1 MGGEMKLACVTIKHK
16 QGKTMAA
23 LSIAFEAP
31 DNYSGASPSKH
42 CPIDLVHLAQQTSG
56 DKDLEL
62 EVLHTFAKQARSC
75 MSELA
80 AGEYDTVCKTAHK
93 LKGAALAIGAFNVS
107 NAAEQVEAHVDAGH
121 IAQLGAAVIEA
132 ENFILK
138 LSR

>member
-1 MGGEMKLACVTIKHK
+1 
-16 QGKTMAA
+16 MAA
-23 LSIAFEAP
+23 LSIAFDAP

-62 EVLHTFAKQARSC
+62 EVLHTFARQARCC

-80 AGEYDTVCKTAHK
+80 GGEREAISKTAHK

-107 NAAEQVEAHVDAGH
+107 NAAAQVENHAIDAAH
-121 IAQLGAAVIEA
+121 IALLGAAVLEA

>member
-1 MGGEMKLACVTIKHK
+1 
-16 QGKTMAA
+16 MAA
-23 LSIAFEAP
+23 FSIAFEAP
-31 DNYSGASPSKH
+31 DNSGGGSPSKN

-56 DKDLEL
+56 NKDLEL
-62 EVLHTFAKQARSC
+62 EVLHTFARQARSC
-75 MSELA
+75 MSVLA
-80 AGEYDTVCKTAHK
+80 GGEYDTVCQTAHK

-107 NAAEQVEAHVDAGH
+107 HAAERVEAHVDAGH